1 MDRAFLAMGHT
12 GPHWGYY
19 TGATLGQKKM
29 CQPSACAAPAITSI
43 SWPIPNPQRPHPFPS
58 YPRHFQFFPYSCSLL
73 AASHTPQPPPHPPS
87 LAFRPV
93 RDEFF
98 DAFHDAFPE
107 VFVSTAVDIEPRPLP
122 LLYQAALLPKPS
134 AFPPN
139 NRLSLSSCSGHCW
152 IPSRFL
158 SVSQAWIASVPLI
171 TAIMASKASSPDT
184 APWPQYTPSPV
195 QSALLLHA
203 V

>member
-1 MDRAFLAMGHT
+1 MGHT

-107 VFVSTAVDIEPRPLP
+107 VFVSTAIDIEPRPLS

-134 AFPPN
+134 AFPQTIVYHCPAALVIVGFHLDSC
-139 NRLSLSSCSGHCW
+139 RYHRPGSPQFLSSQ
-152 IPSRFL
+152 L
-158 SVSQAWIASVPLI
+158 
-171 TAIMASKASSPDT
+171 
-184 APWPQYTPSPV
+184 
-195 QSALLLHA
+195 
-203 V
+203 